1 MDLQQIDYKLQFYKH
16 GVPFLPLLIMNKH
29 FGIYVLEDYVH
40 LVLCVSS
47 HLWLQ
52 RSFVRCIVFK
62 LFISLVQ
69 DQMSIIIGLCLQL

>member
-47 HLWLQ
+47 HL
-52 RSFVRCIVFK
+52 
-62 LFISLVQ
+62 
-69 DQMSIIIGLCLQL
+69 